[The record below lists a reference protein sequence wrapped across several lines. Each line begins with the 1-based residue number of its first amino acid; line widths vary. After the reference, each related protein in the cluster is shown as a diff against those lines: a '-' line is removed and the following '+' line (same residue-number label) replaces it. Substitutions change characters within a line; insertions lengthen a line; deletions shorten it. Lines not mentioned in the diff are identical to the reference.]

1 MSNTVS
7 ITGVGAADECV
18 VIALAQEGQEE
29 KRTLWLGRYIAALRG
44 MVLIFSTPEEANLAQ
59 EALHGKV
66 LDSGCIVAASIGR
79 KLVAFEEIAA
89 WELAAPKR
97 VIQLISPPSSPPEW
111 WAGWNDV
118 EGDPNSPPE
127 LLVNVEQEETLR
139 NSNSRVRELN
149 ILKTNMYAAVENLT
163 MEESGA
169 NDRPPRVT
177 IEAPPESITGLPE
190 GFILVEDK
198 ANQQSN

>member
-66 LDSGCIVAASIGR
+66 LTVAALWPQVS
-79 KLVAFEEIAA
+79 E
-89 WELAAPKR
+89 
-97 VIQLISPPSSPPEW
+97 
-111 WAGWNDV
+111 
-118 EGDPNSPPE
+118 
-127 LLVNVEQEETLR
+127 
-139 NSNSRVRELN
+139 
-149 ILKTNMYAAVENLT
+149 ENLLHLRK
-163 MEESGA
+163 S
-169 NDRPPRVT
+169 
-177 IEAPPESITGLPE
+177 LP
-190 GFILVEDK
+190 G
-198 ANQQSN
+198 N